1 MKAGWQRGLQN
12 WQKESSVVTNM
23 LKEYFPL
30 LLARLFMLFLARLFI
45 LQAKSCS
52 EIFPEN
58 LKSGFRTCG
67 LYPLDRNEVLRK
79 LPKTITEAQVDQSM
93 NETLIDLLQTKHGD
107 KCVIKKSWGKHVEAG
122 IIVNTEPA
130 ANYVSDS
137 SSEEEDEDDGTVCKI
152 CSIKWIDLTENSSI
166 WVQCDICG
174 DYICPNCYRDDDL
187 KDDEDFYCYICSN

>member
-1 MKAGWQRGLQN
+1 
-12 WQKESSVVTNM
+12 M

-30 LLARLFMLFLARLFI
+30 LLARLFI

-52 EIFPEN
+52 ENFPEN

-67 LYPLDRNEVLRK
+67 LYHLDRNEVLRK

-107 KCVIKKSWGKHVEAG
+107 KCIIKKSWGKHIEAG
-122 IIVNTEPA
+122 IIANTEPA

-152 CSIKWIDLTENSSI
+152 CSVKWIDLTENSGI
-166 WVQCDICG
+166 WVHCDIRD
-174 DYICPNCYRDDDL
+174 DYICPVTQMM
-187 KDDEDFYCYICSN
+187 I

>member
-1 MKAGWQRGLQN
+1 MLKPVQWKQGGKGGFKN
-12 WQKESSVVTNM
+12 WQKESSVVTDM

-152 CSIKWIDLTENSSI
+152 CSIKWSNGLTWQKI
-166 WVQCDICG
+166 AAYG
-174 DYICPNCYRDDDL
+174 
-187 KDDEDFYCYICSN
+187 CSVTYVMITYALTVTEMMI